1 MSLIYKEDPERFYI
15 LDNDKE
21 IAEMTFSRIG
31 RDKAT
36 INHTFVDSSYR
47 GQGLADKLLDL
58 TVKKLTEEHREIIPI
73 CSFAAKKLN
82 RQH

>member
-31 RDKAT
+31 QDKAT

-58 TVKKLTEEHREIIPI
+58 TVKKLTEEHRKIIPI

>member
-15 LDNDKE
+15 LDNNKE

-31 RDKAT
+31 QDKAT

-47 GQGLADKLLDL
+47 GHGLADKLLDL

>member
-31 RDKAT
+31 QDKAT

-47 GQGLADKLLDL
+47 GYGLADKLLDL

-82 RQH
+82 REH

>member
-21 IAEMTFSRIG
+21 IAEMTFSRID

>member
-31 RDKAT
+31 QDKAT

>member
-31 RDKAT
+31 QDKAT
-36 INHTFVDSSYR
+36 INHTFVDSIYR